1 MATMVGNAILHLA
14 GQTARYAVDEV
25 VGTNNYC
32 IRIGKKRALRN
43 TQNSPQASLTEL
55 QWLTRLLNIG
65 RVLHEN

>member
-1 MATMVGNAILHLA
+1 MATKVGNVILHLA
-14 GQTARYAVDEV
+14 EQTACYAVYEA
-25 VGTNNYC
+25 VGINNCC
-32 IRIGKKRALRN
+32 IKKGALRN